1 MKAGFNWRR
10 AKRNKLRIMDIKVFL
25 GKFASKFLWGN
36 LIAMAIVVLALF
48 IGVQFAL
55 AIYTHHG
62 EGIEVP
68 NLYGVNY
75 DDAVEQME
83 KNGVFVVASDTGY
96 NKRMEPNC
104 ILVQTP
110 GAGTKVKEG
119 RIIYVTINSSSTPK
133 VKIPDIIDNTSYREA
148 QARLT
153 AIGFHLLEP
162 KTIEGERDWVYG
174 VMANDKPLQNGD
186 LVSIETP
193 IVLVIGSGI
202 KDEDVEGDMLD
213 VPDSLGDEVDDF
225 EEVTEPLH

>member
-1 MKAGFNWRR
+1 
-10 AKRNKLRIMDIKVFL
+10 MDIKVFL

-96 NKRMEPNC
+96 
-104 ILVQTP
+104 
-110 GAGTKVKEG
+110 TKVKEG

-174 VMANDKPLQNGD
+174 VMANEKPLQNGD

-193 IVLVIGSGI
+193 IVLVIGSGV